1 MNIWLLLSVLLNI
14 FLCGC
19 CIYLSNELNTEKII
33 EEALGRIIQK
43 GCEGC
48 RYRKGGAEE

>member
-1 MNIWLLLSVLLNI
+1 MNILLLLSGLLNV

-19 CIYLSNELNTEKII
+19 CIYLSNELKTEKII
-33 EEALGRIIQK
+33 EEAIGRIIQK

-48 RYRKGGAEE
+48 RYKKGGDE